1 MQKRIAIAM
10 AAVLLAAGCS
20 GQQQTANQGGQSQSP
35 PPSLHNP
42 LDFPLYPNASM
53 VSSHAFTQ
61 NVQVVSQSGQSIFE
75 NGNGTYSGH
84 EVIASTAAPFS
95 QLSSW
100 LDHLVTAPPDGYTPV
115 ETGQNPQART
125 QALQYGLDYATF
137 KKKDG
142 TRSRGLLV
150 VIMDPQRVNEK
161 FGRVLGM
168 IAKYRALPDVMRAP
182 IDNEAKARIGMTITE
197 ATQPDS
203 PVGAAL
209 AALDQF
215 QHKNA
220 RGIVM
225 LDAVKR

>member
-1 MQKRIAIAM
+1 MQKRIAIAL

-20 GQQQTANQGGQSQSP
+20 GQQNANQGGQTP
-35 PPSLHNP
+35 PPSVHNT
-42 LDFPLYPNASM
+42 LDFPLYPNASV

-61 NVQVVSQSGQSIFE
+61 NVQAVTQSGQSIFE
-75 NGNGTYSGH
+75 GGNGTYSGH
-84 EVIASTAAPFS
+84 EVIASSNAPFS

-100 LDHLVTAPPDGYTPV
+100 LDHLVSSPPDGYTPV

-142 TRSRGLLV
+142 THSRGLLV
-150 VIMDPQRVNEK
+150 IVMDPQRVNER
-161 FGRVLGM
+161 FGRILGM

-203 PVGAAL
+203 PIGAAL